1 MAELGLDEIRS
12 LDAAIARGVNEVQDS
27 EILEQM
33 GIYPDPVKFR
43 AFADNVLVRLLPLP
57 TRTASGIYT
66 PPSEKRRVTE
76 SREAVVVASGPGY
89 HNKSGR
95 LVPNETR
102 TGDRVLVP
110 AQAGDIWHSA
120 LSAPRFNKTAE
131 FTNLMGEEGDYRVVR
146 EAEILGVLEPALEHH
161 HV

>member
-1 MAELGLDEIRS
+1 MIRHE
-12 LDAAIARGVNEVQDS
+12 ARGGLADGLSRPCDS
-27 EILEQM
+27 TPLIEGGDLTHL
-33 GIYPDPVKFR
+33 DPVKFR

-66 PPSEKRRVTE
+66 PPSEKRRVQET
-76 SREAVVVASGPGY
+76 REAVVVASGPGY
-89 HNKSGR
+89 HNKSGK

-102 TGDRVLVP
+102 AGDRVLVP

-131 FTNLMGEEGDYRVVR
+131 FQGLMGEEGDYRVVR
-146 EAEILGVLEPALEHH
+146 EQEILCVLEQREAAE
-161 HV
+161 

>member
-1 MAELGLDEIRS
+1 MDGEHMTELGRFEAARTGEVTGESRS
-12 LDAAIARGVNEVQDS
+12 
-27 EILEQM
+27 
-33 GIYPDPVKFR
+33 KFR
-43 AFADNVLVRLLPLP
+43 CHADNVLVRLLPLP

-89 HNKSGR
+89 HNKSGK
-95 LVPNETR
+95 LVPNETKA
-102 TGDRVLVP
+102 GDRVLVP

-131 FTNLMGEEGDYRVVR
+131 FTDLMGEEGEFRCVR
-146 EAEILGVLEPALEHH
+146 EQEILGVLEAECASSCP
-161 HV
+161 